1 MSCFIMIAYNK
12 RLGSY
17 CWNRKNWYNFI
28 RECEGSLNSSKD
40 FCLNRGTTLNEEKWM
55 DLLCKAPCLPNQN
68 QSDPKSYQIFTL
80 SDTGTTR
87 THKPPLVTSLG
98 RFLILIA
105 HPHPWAIPTTKQS
118 YVYFA
123 G

>member
-1 MSCFIMIAYNK
+1 
-12 RLGSY
+12 
-17 CWNRKNWYNFI
+17 
-28 RECEGSLNSSKD
+28 
-40 FCLNRGTTLNEEKWM
+40 M
-55 DLLCKAPCLPNQN
+55 DLLCKAPSLLHQN
-68 QSDPKSYQIFTL
+68 QSDAKFYPIFTP

-105 HPHPWAIPTTKQS
+105 HPNPWAIPTTKQL

-123 G
+123 D